1 MLIEVIERIYVNA
14 AELSSD
20 ISDFLRLTVIYLCL
34 LFHSGMLYFLIIK
47 KWHTH
52 VPQVTEKYKKKKVK

>member
-1 MLIEVIERIYVNA
+1 MHIEVIERIYGNA
-14 AELSSD
+14 AELSTD

-47 KWHTH
+47 KWHTC
-52 VPQVTEKYKKKKVK
+52 TTSNNRNIYKGKS